1 MPNFIIKIQETGA
14 KKADKNVKGLN
25 RSLGSLKSSAMMAA
39 GAFLGAGALIA
50 GIKGAIN
57 AFGEQELAEKKLEA
71 SLGKTS
77 QALLDQ
83 AAALQQ
89 VSVFGDETII
99 SAQALIGAFVKDEE
113 QIKLATKATL
123 DLAAA
128 KGMDLVVAADLV
140 SKTLG
145 SSTNA
150 MSRYGIEVKGAVGS
164 TERLTSLTDNIG
176 KVFGGQALA
185 QSQTMTGSIAQMNNA
200 VGDAAESIGELL
212 APSIINAAGFFK
224 GASEAVGVYLASLK
238 TLSAAEI
245 KGSTDK
251 EDLSERIKKTKKEMH
266 LLNSSL
272 AQSSRDF
279 GEQTNWTKKSKDEFE
294 ELEERLGSLEERY
307 RALTSV
313 MTPEGEFSMERHEQ
327 YMETIAI
334 EIQTEEDKKARE
346 DEILADKIAKRN
358 EYRKANQEAE
368 KKAAEAS
375 AATKAKALKDD
386 LKHAALSGQSAQ
398 ESMKSVVRA
407 ELMKAIAKATSSVFS
422 NPAIP
427 FPLNMVAAAGVGGAL
442 TALTDKA
449 LAQVPSF
456 AQGGDF
462 VTNGSQMIMVGD
474 NASGRE
480 RVQVTPLDAGDDA
493 TGGGGSVN
501 ITFNSPIMSADYT
514 EDVIIPQIAEAVRRG
529 ASLGVA

>member
-1 MPNFIIKIQETGA
+1 MPNFIIKVKETGA

-71 SLGKTS
+71 SLGHTS

-150 MSRYGIEVKGAVGS
+150 LSRYGIEVKGAVGS
-164 TERLTSLTDNIG
+164 TERLESLTGNLAD
-176 KVFGGQALA
+176 VFGGQATA
-185 QSQTMTGSIAQMNNA
+185 QSETMTGAMQQMNNA
-200 VGDAAESIGELL
+200 VGDVGETVGGFLSP
-212 APSIINAAGFFK
+212 AIVKAAGFIK
-224 GASEAVGVYLASLK
+224 GAAEAVDGFLESLINLSDEQIKSSTNQDDLA
-238 TLSAAEI
+238 
-245 KGSTDK
+245 
-251 EDLSERIKKTKKEMH
+251 ERITKTKDAMET
-266 LLNSSL
+266 LGILQGSS
-272 AQSSRDF
+272 AGNFEDQV
-279 GEQTNWTKKSKDEFE
+279 NWTVRAKDEFVL
-294 ELEERLGSLEERY
+294 LEERLGSLQ
-307 RALTSV
+307 
-313 MTPEGEFSMERHEQ
+313 GQ
-327 YMETIAI
+327 YNSLNMMLVDSPMPDVIQDYGKYNETI
-334 EIQTEEDKKARE
+334 EETGLRTDTWADKYAGSIVKVKTTSHDFQAGEEKFAKQDKAR
-346 DEILADKIAKRN
+346 K
-358 EYRKANQEAE
+358 E
-368 KKAAEAS
+368 KS
-375 AATKAKALKDD
+375 LKDD
-386 LKHAALSGQSAQ
+386 LKHAALSGQSAS

-407 ELMKAIAKATSSVFS
+407 KLMESIATAMASVFK

-427 FPLNMVAAAGVGGAL
+427 FPLNMLAAAGVGGAL

-480 RVQVTPLDAGDDA
+480 RVQVTPLDAGGDA
-493 TGGGGSVN
+493 TGGGGSVVVN
-501 ITFNSPIMSADYT
+501 FSGNVMSQDFI
-514 EDVIIPQIAEAVRRG
+514 EDEAIPMIKEAIRRG